1 MLLRAAGGVGR
12 LAAGGH
18 CEELAKSSSAAGLRL
33 LHHQLAPLQEG
44 TCSSYSPVDDV
55 VVNVKQGRLPASGIT
70 TSQKIPLL
78 CFPSQPSCAEGEAD
92 SRQPALQPAL
102 GRAVGKLCHFSPRE
116 L

>member
-44 TCSSYSPVDDV
+44 TCSSYSPVDDAL
-55 VVNVKQGRLPASGIT
+55 VNVKQGRLPASGIT

-78 CFPSQPSCAEGEAD
+78 CFPSQPS
-92 SRQPALQPAL
+92 
-102 GRAVGKLCHFSPRE
+102 
-116 L
+116 